1 MTWPGLVWRNLM
13 RRWVRTVLTAAGVAI
28 GVALIVALLSIAAG
42 VRRTAADLI
51 HVGRADFGVFQQGA
65 SDLTRSLLPAR
76 LEKGLRSTPGVTDVA
91 PIFFRVSRVANR
103 DAFLVFGLRRKD
115 FAYRRFVI
123 VAGRRARGGEAL
135 LGDLAAKS
143 LHLRPGDLLRV
154 EKKRYRIAGLY
165 HSGNHFED
173 IGAVLPLRTVQRLA
187 HRSGEV
193 TTYGITIQ
201 LGRRPKDVAR
211 AVELRFPGVTAVT
224 EPGQVVKVDTS
235 SRLIID
241 AGWIFSLLAL
251 IVGGIGVTN
260 TMAMSVF
267 ERIHEIGIMRAVG
280 WTGRRIATLIL
291 GEAVGI
297 GLLAL
302 GVGLAAGYG
311 AAELFVRRGNLSQ
324 LASPDFTPAV
334 FAWGLAFA
342 LGVAVIGALYPAW
355 RAVRLTPIEALR
367 RE

>member
-1 MTWPGLVWRNLM
+1 M
-13 RRWVRTVLTAAGVAI
+13 
-28 GVALIVALLSIAAG
+28 
-42 VRRTAADLI
+42 
-51 HVGRADFGVFQQGA
+51 
-65 SDLTRSLLPAR
+65 
-76 LEKGLRSTPGVTDVA
+76 
-91 PIFFRVSRVANR
+91 
-103 DAFLVFGLRRKD
+103 
-115 FAYRRFVI
+115 
-123 VAGRRARGGEAL
+123 

-143 LHLRPGDLLRV
+143 LHLHPGQLLRV
-154 EKKRYRIAGLY
+154 ERKRYRIAGIY

-173 IGAVLPLRTVQRLA
+173 IGAALPLATVQRLA
-187 HRSGEV
+187 QRPGEV
-193 TTYGITIQ
+193 TTFGITVQ
-201 LGRRPKDVAR
+201 LGRRPRDIAKE
-211 AVELRFPGVTAVT
+211 VERRFPGVTAVT

-241 AGWIFSLLAL
+241 TGWIFSLLAL

-267 ERIHEIGIMRAVG
+267 ERVHEIGIMRAVG
-280 WTGRRIATLIL
+280 WPGRRIAALIVS
-291 GEAVGI
+291 EAVGI

-302 GVGLAAGYG
+302 AVGLAAGYG
-311 AAELFVRRGNLSQ
+311 AAELFIGYGNLSE
-324 LASPDFTPAV
+324 LASPDFTPGV

>member
-1 MTWPGLVWRNLM
+1 
-13 RRWVRTVLTAAGVAI
+13 
-28 GVALIVALLSIAAG
+28 

-65 SDLTRSLLPAR
+65 SDLTRSLLPAS
-76 LEKGLRSTPGVTDVA
+76 LERGLRKTPGVTSVA
-91 PIFFRVSRVANR
+91 PIFLRVSHVQNR
-103 DAFLVFGLRRKD
+103 DAFLLFGLRPGD

-123 VAGRRARGGEAL
+123 VAGRRPRGNREVL
-135 LGDLAAKS
+135 IGDDAAKS
-143 LHLRPGDLLRV
+143 IHARAGDTISIEGKPYRV
-154 EKKRYRIAGLY
+154 AGLY

-173 IGAVLPLRTVQRLA
+173 IGGVLPLPVVQKLA
-187 HRSGEV
+187 RRPGEV
-193 TTYGITIQ
+193 TTFGITVK

-211 AVELRFPGVTAVT
+211 AVERRFPGVTAVT

-235 SRLIID
+235 SRLIVD
-241 AGWIFSLLAL
+241 TGWIFSLLAL

-280 WTGRRIATLIL
+280 WPGRRIAALIVS
-291 GEAVGI
+291 EAIGI

-302 GVGLAAGYG
+302 AVGLAAGYG
-311 AAELFVRRGNLSQ
+311 AAELFVSKGNLSE
-324 LASPDFTPAV
+324 LASPDFTPGV

>member
-1 MTWPGLVWRNLM
+1 M
-13 RRWVRTVLTAAGVAI
+13 RRSARTALTSAGVAI

-42 VRRTAADLI
+42 VRRTASDLI
-51 HVGRADFGVFQQGA
+51 HVGRSDFGVFQEGA
-65 SDLTRSLLPAR
+65 SDLTRSLLPES
-76 LEKGLRSTPGVTDVA
+76 LDGKLRATPGISDVA
-91 PIFFRVSRVANR
+91 SIFLRVSHVERR
-103 DAFLVFGLRRKD
+103 DAFLVFGLRRD
-115 FAYRRFVI
+115 EFAYRRLVI
-123 VAGRRARGGEAL
+123 VAGRRATGNEAL
-135 LGDLAAKS
+135 LGDLAANS
-143 LHLRPGDLLRV
+143 LHLGPGDTVHV
-154 EKKRYRIAGLY
+154 ERKAYRIAGLY

-173 IGAVLPLRTVQRLA
+173 IGAVLPLPVVQKLA
-187 HRSGEV
+187 ARPGEV
-193 TTYGITIQ
+193 TTFGVTIQ
-201 LGRRPKDVAR
+201 LGRRPHDIAR
-211 AVELRFPGVTAVT
+211 LVERRFPGTTAVT
-224 EPGQVVKVDTS
+224 EPGQIVKVDTS
-235 SRLIID
+235 SRLIIN
-241 AGWIFSLLAL
+241 AGWIFSLVAL

-280 WTGRRIATLIL
+280 WPGRRIAALIVS
-291 GEAVGI
+291 EAIGI

-302 GVGLAAGYG
+302 AAGLAAGYG

-324 LASPDFTPAV
+324 LASPDFTAGV

>member
-1 MTWPGLVWRNLM
+1 M
-13 RRWVRTVLTAAGVAI
+13 RRSVRTGLTAAGVAI

-51 HVGRADFGVFQQGA
+51 HIGRADFGVFQQGA
-65 SDLTRSLLPAR
+65 SDLTRSLLPQS
-76 LEKGLRSTPGVTDVA
+76 LEKGLRSTPGITDAA
-91 PIFFRVSRVANR
+91 PIFLRVSHVQNR
-103 DAFLVFGLRRKD
+103 DAFLLFGLRRKD

-123 VAGRRARGGEAL
+123 VAGRRARGDEAL
-135 LGDLAAKS
+135 LGDLAARS
-143 LHLRPGDLLRV
+143 LHLRPGDELRV

-173 IGAVLPLRTVQRLA
+173 IGAVLPLPVVQRLA
-187 HRSGEV
+187 HRPGEV
-193 TTYGITIQ
+193 TTYGITTQ

-211 AVELRFPGVTAVT
+211 AVERRFPGVTAVT

-267 ERIHEIGIMRAVG
+267 ERVHEIGIMRAVG

-302 GVGLAAGYG
+302 AVGLAAGYG
-311 AAELFVRRGNLSQ
+311 AAELFVSHGNLSQ
-324 LASPDFTPAV
+324 LASPDFTPGV

>member
-1 MTWPGLVWRNLM
+1 MTWPGLVWRNLW
-13 RRWVRTVLTAAGVAI
+13 RRSARTALTAAGVAI

-42 VRRTAADLI
+42 VQRTASDLI
-51 HVGRADFGVFQQGA
+51 HVGRSDFGVFQQGA
-65 SDLTRSLLPAR
+65 SDLTKSLLPQSLDA
-76 LEKGLRSTPGVTDVA
+76 KLRATPGISNVA
-91 PIFFRVSRVANR
+91 AIFLRVSRVQHR
-103 DAFLVFGLRRKD
+103 DAFLVFGMRD
-115 FAYRRFVI
+115 NEFAYKRLVI
-123 VAGRRARGGEAL
+123 VAGRRARDNEAM

-143 LHLRPGDLLRV
+143 LHLRPGDVLHV
-154 EKKRYRIAGLY
+154 ENRRYPIAGLY

-173 IGAVLPLRTVQRLA
+173 IGAVLPLRTVQSLA
-187 HRSGEV
+187 ARPGEV
-193 TTYGITIQ
+193 TTFGITIS
-201 LGRRPKDVAR
+201 LGEKPKAVAAR
-211 AVELRFPGVTAVT
+211 VEHRFPGATAVT

-235 SRLIID
+235 SRLIIN

-280 WTGRRIATLIL
+280 WPGRRIAALIVS
-291 GEAVGI
+291 EAIGI

-302 GVGLAAGYG
+302 AAGLAAGYG

-324 LASPDFTPAV
+324 LASPDFTAGV

-342 LGVAVIGALYPAW
+342 LGVAVVGALYPAW